1 MNEPVVE
8 LPPRPVVRPVV
19 KLPGGRIVGHPTP
32 GPPVESAEEV
42 DNGAEVANGA
52 EVESGVEVE
61 RGNVRA
67 IGGGL
72 RPPVP
77 SSVEPSGI
85 PTGPTAPGNDVDVVG
100 CVIVTVVFAPPA
112 HAPAAIPVVPPPSK
126 TVLDPADPMPE
137 GAPIPPVEA
146 TPVIPLGEL
155 EQVDMP
161 LAEGATGEMP
171 GIVISVAPSGIPAGP
186 TCEPAPMPS
195 GEVVPIPGD
204 EPPMTFV
211 PATCATAELQ
221 PKTAANIAVVTNLV
235 IFDSP
240 ASASLSPKKRSLVG

>member
-1 MNEPVVE
+1 MDEPVVE

-19 KLPGGRIVGHPTP
+19 KLPGGRIVGHGTP

-42 DNGAEVANGA
+42 DNGA

-77 SSVEPSGI
+77 SSVDPSGI
-85 PTGPTAPGNDVDVVG
+85 PARPTAPGNDVDVMG

-112 HAPAAIPVVPPPSK
+112 QAPVAIPVVPPPSK
-126 TVLDPADPMPE
+126 SVLGDPMPE
-137 GAPIPPVEA
+137 GAPIPPVEEA
-146 TPVIPLGEL
+146 PVIPLGEL

-161 LAEGATGEMP
+161 LVEGTTGEMP
-171 GIVISVAPSGIPAGP
+171 GVVISVAPSGIPAGP
-186 TCEPAPMPS
+186 TSEPAPMLS
-195 GEVVPIPGD
+195 GEVTPMPTD
-204 EPPMTFV
+204 EPPMVFV

-221 PKTAANIAVVTNLV
+221 PKTAAKIAVVNNRA
-235 IFDSP
+235 IF
-240 ASASLSPKKRSLVG
+240 